1 MYLEPTSKKGK
12 KMDQEK
18 IFGKNDQKFPQFDV
32 GRQFTYSR
40 SSVNSPQNK
49 SEDNNA

>member
-1 MYLEPTSKKGK
+1 MYLEPTCKKGK

-32 GRQFTYSR
+32 GHQFTYSR

-49 SEDNNA
+49 SEDINA

>member
-1 MYLEPTSKKGK
+1 MYLEPICKKGK
-12 KMDQEK
+12 KMNQEK

-32 GRQFTYSR
+32 GHPFAYSR
-40 SSVNSPQNK
+40 SSVNFPQNK